1 MQTDRRIGIVSA
13 TARALRSPWLPIACA
28 LLTVAAVVWMWD
40 GLAQPGAFHDERAYL
55 VQARLLAQGAW
66 TAAAPPM
73 PIFWAMPHVYVEP
86 ALFAKYP
93 PGFAPLLVPGLWLG
107 VPGLVPALLA
117 GLSAALIVVLV
128 RRIAGA
134 GTALLAWAL
143 WTSAAQTMD
152 WHASYLSETASVPL
166 FLSALL
172 ALHGWSATRS
182 RASLVALTACV
193 GWLGITRPVT
203 GIALTIPIAVV
214 VLSRAAR
221 ERQLVGWRSA
231 LLVGLA
237 IASLVPYWSWRTT
250 GSPRRMPY
258 SEYSQ
263 EYFPFDMPGFTRDTS
278 PPRRPLPPDFVA
290 LGAAVSADYAP
301 HRPSRIPAYLV
312 QRSANV
318 LSDAIGRF
326 ALPAAVLVPIGL
338 AVLGGGIAALV
349 VSSTALMLLAYT
361 LMPHPPTWTLYYLEL
376 FPLLAAAAAVA
387 LTALAR
393 RVRRVWP
400 VVAIGVV
407 LLVGNLSQ
415 WPTQRVLKATPT
427 ARQRLAQLMIAELED
442 PRAVIFVRRSP
453 ALSPH
458 FTLWD
463 ILGPP
468 ATTDTWILR
477 DLGAAADRELL
488 QSAGGRRPY
497 LLDETTMTLVPWDPA
512 GAEPAPHQAMP

>member
-1 MQTDRRIGIVSA
+1 
-13 TARALRSPWLPIACA
+13 
-28 LLTVAAVVWMWD
+28 
-40 GLAQPGAFHDERAYL
+40 
-55 VQARLLAQGAW
+55 
-66 TAAAPPM
+66 
-73 PIFWAMPHVYVEP
+73 
-86 ALFAKYP
+86 
-93 PGFAPLLVPGLWLG
+93 
-107 VPGLVPALLA
+107 
-117 GLSAALIVVLV
+117 
-128 RRIAGA
+128 
-134 GTALLAWAL
+134 
-143 WTSAAQTMD
+143 
-152 WHASYLSETASVPL
+152 
-166 FLSALL
+166 
-172 ALHGWSATRS
+172 
-182 RASLVALTACV
+182 
-193 GWLGITRPVT
+193 
-203 GIALTIPIAVV
+203 
-214 VLSRAAR
+214 
-221 ERQLVGWRSA
+221 
-231 LLVGLA
+231 
-237 IASLVPYWSWRTT
+237 
-250 GSPRRMPY
+250 MPY